1 VDQEERVDTL
11 VDPVEMVSSSHL
23 PAAPAAGGM
32 RGPRASMPTLDPEV
46 QVQWFSRV
54 FEDEAASS
62 VDVEVFWEEE
72 SDTCPTLV
80 RRRTQ

>member
-1 VDQEERVDTL
+1 LVADQEERVDTL

-23 PAAPAAGGM
+23 PAAQ
-32 RGPRASMPTLDPEV
+32 RVSGPRASMPTLDPEA

-54 FEDEAASS
+54 FEDEAGSS
-62 VDVEVFWEEE
+62 VDVEVFWDEE

-80 RRRTQ
+80 RRRATQ